1 MQRAFESF
9 FIKKVGDEKG
19 VRLYNSNYTISHK
32 QRIESKKGAGTLF
45 FILVFFC
52 CTSSLLSVLR

>member
-9 FIKKVGDEKG
+9 FIKKGGDEKG

-32 QRIESKKGAGTLF
+32 QRIESKKGAGTIVT
-45 FILVFFC
+45 FILHPR
-52 CTSSLLSVLR
+52 LLLLHFQPS